1 MSTSGLIRGSGLA
14 ALLGGALWVVVFAI
28 YALRASGPGAEP
40 PYRSFEGL
48 GIPGRLS
55 LLLIALG
62 FMGLDWP
69 TWRGEGYGRLGRRLG
84 RGLGRV
90 GFGLALL
97 GIFVIVGSGPSGTV
111 GIIGVVVLMVASLL
125 VGVAALLTS
134 VLPRWGAI
142 VLIVGSLTFFLFD
155 TETARAWC
163 AVPYGV
169 AWIALGYLQWAGRGV
184 ELQGPTRAR

>member
-1 MSTSGLIRGSGLA
+1 MNKGKKAQTGHGRMLTKALKEVPSVEPDRAGKTAIVRRGRITTVSH
-14 ALLGGALWVVVFAI
+14 
-28 YALRASGPGAEP
+28 
-40 PYRSFEGL
+40 
-48 GIPGRLS
+48 
-55 LLLIALG
+55 
-62 FMGLDWP
+62 GLDWP

-169 AWIALGYLQWAGRGV
+169 AWVALGYLQWAGRGV

>member
-48 GIPGRLS
+48 GVPGVLS

-69 TWRGEGYGRLGRRLG
+69 TWRGEGYGRLGR
-84 RGLGRV
+84 GLGRV

-97 GIFVIVGSGPSGTV
+97 GVFVIVGSGASGTV

-125 VGVAALLTS
+125 VGAAALLTR
-134 VLPRWGAI
+134 VLPRWG
-142 VLIVGSLTFFLFD
+142 
-155 TETARAWC
+155 
-163 AVPYGV
+163 
-169 AWIALGYLQWAGRGV
+169 Q
-184 ELQGPTRAR
+184 

>member
-69 TWRGEGYGRLGRRLG
+69 TWRGEGYGRLGR
-84 RGLGRV
+84 GLGRV

-125 VGVAALLTS
+125 VGAAALLTS

>member
-28 YALRASGPGAEP
+28 YALRASGPGAEA
-40 PYRSFEGL
+40 PYSSFEGL
-48 GIPGRLS
+48 GIPGVLS
-55 LLLIALG
+55 LLLIAFG

-69 TWRGEGYGRLGRRLG
+69 TWRGEGYGRLGR
-84 RGLGRV
+84 GLGRV

-97 GIFVIVGSGPSGTV
+97 GVFVIVGSGASGAV

-125 VGVAALLTS
+125 VGAAALITR

-169 AWIALGYLQWAGRGV
+169 AWIALGYLQLAGRGV

>member
-28 YALRASGPGAEP
+28 YALRASGPGAET
-40 PYRSFEGL
+40 PYRGFEGL
-48 GIPGRLS
+48 GVPGLLS

-69 TWRGEGYGRLGRRLG
+69 TWRGRGEGYGRLG

-90 GFGLALL
+90 GLGLALL
-97 GIFVIVGSGPSGTV
+97 GVFVIVGSGASGTV
-111 GIIGVVVLMVASLL
+111 GIIGAVVLMVASLL

-169 AWIALGYLQWAGRGV
+169 AWIAVGYLQWAGRGV

>member
-14 ALLGGALWVVVFAI
+14 ALLGGAPWVVVFAI

-48 GIPGRLS
+48 GVPGVLS

-69 TWRGEGYGRLGRRLG
+69 TWRGEGYGRLGR
-84 RGLGRV
+84 V

-97 GIFVIVGSGPSGTV
+97 GVFVIIGSGASGAV

-125 VGVAALLTS
+125 VGAAALLTS
-134 VLPRWGAI
+134 VLPRWG
-142 VLIVGSLTFFLFD
+142 
-155 TETARAWC
+155 
-163 AVPYGV
+163 
-169 AWIALGYLQWAGRGV
+169 Q
-184 ELQGPTRAR
+184 

>member
-48 GIPGRLS
+48 GFPGLLS

-69 TWRGEGYGRLGRRLG
+69 TWRGKVTG
-84 RGLGRV
+84 
-90 GFGLALL
+90 
-97 GIFVIVGSGPSGTV
+97 GSGGGSG
-111 GIIGVVVLMVASLL
+111 G
-125 VGVAALLTS
+125 
-134 VLPRWGAI
+134 
-142 VLIVGSLTFFLFD
+142 
-155 TETARAWC
+155 
-163 AVPYGV
+163 
-169 AWIALGYLQWAGRGV
+169 
-184 ELQGPTRAR
+184 